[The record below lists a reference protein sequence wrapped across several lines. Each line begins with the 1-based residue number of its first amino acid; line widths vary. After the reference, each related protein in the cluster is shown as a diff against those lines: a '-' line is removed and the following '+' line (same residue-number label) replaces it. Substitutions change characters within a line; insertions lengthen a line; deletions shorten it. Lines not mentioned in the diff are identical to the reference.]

1 VRRISKAS
9 RQVCACTSC
18 IRTMSRRRIRRSSR
32 RRRAMP
38 SSSCRARGAA
48 TSSRRSFIP
57 RRARPQGYASSKT
70 SPGSW
75 LRAARHDDKNP
86 AFPEPGA
93 TRALHRTV
101 VLILPAIDIR
111 GGRCVRLVQGDYAK
125 ETVFGDDPAEMAE
138 RWLAEGA
145 EAIHIVDLDGARD
158 GTATNREAVLAILR
172 TALVAGRGVVTEL
185 G

>member
-1 VRRISKAS
+1 
-9 RQVCACTSC
+9 
-18 IRTMSRRRIRRSSR
+18 
-32 RRRAMP
+32 
-38 SSSCRARGAA
+38 
-48 TSSRRSFIP
+48 
-57 RRARPQGYASSKT
+57 SKT

-93 TRALHRTV
+93 TRALHRTD

-185 G
+185 GGGIRTLVDVERWLEVGLSRVIVGTAAVEDPNF